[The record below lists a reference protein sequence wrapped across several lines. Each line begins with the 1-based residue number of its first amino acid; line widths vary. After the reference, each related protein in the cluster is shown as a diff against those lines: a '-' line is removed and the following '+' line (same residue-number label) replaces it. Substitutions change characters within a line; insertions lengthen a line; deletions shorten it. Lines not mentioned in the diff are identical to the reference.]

1 MITIP
6 TPEEKID
13 ELLQRL
19 YGEAPV
25 PPPRLVAV
33 AHKPPPRPLPPPR
46 PKPKPLPK
54 RSPDVLYL
62 DLMPTD
68 ALRELYEHVD
78 LPCVLKRVCRALRE
92 AGPPKTETTLS
103 RIAKDADTL
112 KWAYRV
118 GCPFKWDGLAPKL
131 AYLGAQSALLW
142 ARKEGMLWTN
152 SVAVNAARGG
162 HLDLLSC
169 LIKGGAQF
177 DAHELAKKA
186 AGRGHIHIL
195 QWLRYWHEFVWDA
208 HLTTA
213 AARNGQLET
222 LKWLRQPRALER
234 PVCQWNSWLVTNA
247 AIMGH
252 LHVVEWATANGAR
265 MRHHAMAAAA
275 EHGHFELVRWFRE
288 RGCAMNE
295 RTCASA
301 AYGGH
306 LEILQFLRSD
316 PFPCPWDAETCA
328 MAARRGS
335 LSLLRW
341 ALDNGCPMT
350 FSTWSTA
357 GMKGHVHVL
366 RYLHAS
372 GHPLLNVTREGLRE
386 DHVSPTRGLMIT
398 CAWLRHMRS
407 PWQRVRNAVRAAA
420 IGRYWWNSARA
431 NFAR

>member
-1 MITIP
+1 
-6 TPEEKID
+6 
-13 ELLQRL
+13 
-19 YGEAPV
+19 
-25 PPPRLVAV
+25 
-33 AHKPPPRPLPPPR
+33 
-46 PKPKPLPK
+46 
-54 RSPDVLYL
+54 
-62 DLMPTD
+62 
-68 ALRELYEHVD
+68 
-78 LPCVLKRVCRALRE
+78 
-92 AGPPKTETTLS
+92 
-103 RIAKDADTL
+103 
-112 KWAYRV
+112 
-118 GCPFKWDGLAPKL
+118 
-131 AYLGAQSALLW
+131 
-142 ARKEGMLWTN
+142 
-152 SVAVNAARGG
+152 
-162 HLDLLSC
+162 
-169 LIKGGAQF
+169 
-177 DAHELAKKA
+177 
-186 AGRGHIHIL
+186 
-195 QWLRYWHEFVWDA
+195 
-208 HLTTA
+208 
-213 AARNGQLET
+213 
-222 LKWLRQPRALER
+222 
-234 PVCQWNSWLVTNA
+234 
-247 AIMGH
+247 
-252 LHVVEWATANGAR
+252 
-265 MRHHAMAAAA
+265 
-275 EHGHFELVRWFRE
+275 
-288 RGCAMNE
+288 MNE